1 MFGSNNFPYCLS
13 GSRVYTMAGFKGIVV
28 LVVVAS
34 LAGASP
40 VRDDDELKAVVVLFR
55 HGDRTPLSS
64 WPNDEYFE
72 NATLFP
78 EGNGQ
83 LINLGK
89 ERHFELGQWFRERYD
104 GFLPKKYHY
113 SKIYVQ
119 STDVDRTLQ
128 SAASNLAGLF
138 PPEEEQVWNKNLL
151 WQPVPIHTIPESN
164 DAILATTVPC
174 DKHSSL
180 RKELINSEEFQKLN
194 DKLAPL
200 FQNISELTGYSNV
213 DITTFAELHSTIY
226 IYREFNLT
234 LKDWTDTYWEQISRM
249 AALDFQLDTYT
260 QDLARLKVGPFFDFL
275 INHLKSLKTGALVPQ
290 RHIRGPKYQ
299 HLELKAAGNQ
309 PFLMLSAHDSTVSD
323 RLNAMGV
330 YDDAAPEFAA
340 TLIWELKNGSNG
352 SYVNMYFKNSTHFSK
367 LTLPGCT
374 FDCGFDDYVKL
385 LEPISVSLS
394 QWTKEC
400 KN

>member
-1 MFGSNNFPYCLS
+1 MGSFMDVL
-13 GSRVYTMAGFKGIVV
+13 I
-28 LVVVAS
+28 LVVVAG
-34 LAGASP
+34 LAWASP

-64 WPNDEYFE
+64 WPNDEYFGNE
-72 NATLFP
+72 TLFP
-78 EGNGQ
+78 EGTGQ
-83 LINLGK
+83 LINSGK
-89 ERHFELGQWFRERYD
+89 ERHYELGQWFRERYD
-104 GFLPKKYHY
+104 GFLPKKYHHDY
-113 SKIYVQ
+113 IYVQ

-138 PPEEEQVWNKNLL
+138 PPEDEQVWNRNLL
-151 WQPVPIHTIPESN
+151 WQPVPIHTVPQSN
-164 DAILATTVPC
+164 DAVLATSVPC

-180 RKELINSEEFQKLN
+180 RNELMNSEEFQKIN
-194 DKLAPL
+194 EELAPL
-200 FQNISELTGYSNV
+200 FKNISELAGYSTV
-213 DITTFAELHSTIY
+213 DITTFAEIHSTIA

-234 LKDWTDTYWEQISRM
+234 LEDWTDTYWEQIFRV

-275 INHLKSLKTGALVPQ
+275 ISHLKSLKSGALVPQ

-299 HLELKAAGNQ
+299 HIKLEDAGAEK
-309 PFLMLSAHDSTVSD
+309 FLMLSAHDSTVSD

-330 YDDAAPEFAA
+330 YDNAAPEFAS

-352 SYVNMYFKNSTHFSK
+352 TYVNMYFKNSTQFIE

-385 LEPISVSLS
+385 LEPITVSLS
-394 QWTKEC
+394 QWAEEC

>member
-1 MFGSNNFPYCLS
+1 
-13 GSRVYTMAGFKGIVV
+13 MAGFKGIVV

-151 WQPVPIHTIPESN
+151 WQAIPIHTVPMEE
-164 DAILATTVPC
+164 DQILAAAVPC
-174 DKHSSL
+174 AKYDKL
-180 RKELINSEEFQKLN
+180 YADLMNSEQFTQWNTDLREVYLN
-194 DKLAPL
+194 LS
-200 FQNISELTGYSNV
+200 QLTGYTVEEMDFNSFTVFFTNI
-213 DITTFAELHSTIY
+213 DIYERMNF
-226 IYREFNLT
+226 T
-234 LKDWTDTYWEQISRM
+234 LPSWSEQYWPLIKDW
-249 AALDFQLDTYT
+249 AARKFEWSTYT
-260 QDLARLKVGPFFDFL
+260 QELARLKTGPFFDYLFSYFTSVKENTL
-275 INHLKSLKTGALVPQ
+275 LPARNV
-290 RHIRGPKYQ
+290 RGPRHQ
-299 HLELKAAGNQ
+299 LTAIPSNPA
-309 PFLMLSAHDSTVSD
+309 PRFLMLSAHDNTISD
-323 RLNAMGV
+323 RANAMGV
-330 YDDAAPEFAA
+330 YPNAVPEFAS
-340 TLIWELKNGSNG
+340 TLIWELKQGRNGY
-352 SYVNMYFKNSTHFSK
+352 YVNMYFKNSTGLSE
-367 LTLPGCT
+367 LTMPGCS
-374 FDCGFDDYVKL
+374 FDCL
-385 LEPISVSLS
+385 LDEYQALLDPIVMNMD
-394 QWTKEC
+394 QRTKEC
-400 KN
+400 NDV